1 MILGKEVGLIIALY
15 IILGIVLLISAILA
29 MRVGINILHE
39 DDLRIYLKILFVR
52 IQLYP
57 EKKGSARRN
66 KKQKKDKKSA
76 EVTLKPIDKAKTKPT
91 ILDKVNLVKDVLTVL
106 FQAFPKHLHVKL
118 AKLHISVATGDA
130 AQTAILYGA
139 VSGVVACIV
148 ELIDSFTKMD
158 KLKRKAIS
166 VEPNFLGENSE
177 ARINIS
183 LYITVFGGVV
193 TLAKMLIKYI
203 KTKIANK

>member
-1 MILGKEVGLIIALY
+1 
-15 IILGIVLLISAILA
+15 
-29 MRVGINILHE
+29 MRVGINIVHE
-39 DDLRIYLKILFVR
+39 DELKVYLKILFVR

-57 EKKGSARRN
+57 EKKKNKISN
-66 KKQKKDKKSA
+66 KKQKKDKNAK
-76 EVTLKPIDKAKTKPT
+76 EVTLKPIDKAKAKPT
-91 ILDKVNLVKDVLTVL
+91 ILDNVNLVKDVLAVL
-106 FQAFPKHLHVKL
+106 FKAFPKYLHVKL
-118 AKLHISVATGDA
+118 AKIHIRIATGDA
-130 AQTAILYGA
+130 AQTAIIYGA

-158 KLKRKAIS
+158 KLKQRAIS

-183 LYITVFGGVV
+183 LYITVFGAIV